1 MIGKKWSQIKKPAL
15 YLYPVPFTI
24 HYPVCL
30 SSPQESPGS
39 DESTQDCLC
48 SEIPLF
54 PLVLYSVSDIRYLL
68 AYCSGC
74 SVAYCTH
81 SKRNMLSGQGVTGVK
96 SSKLGRQLSS
106 GFSWCVRK
114 SQSLTTHVK
123 TLHPRSIIHS
133 ADEPSLLS
141 SPTHPCQACVVVL
154 LE

>member
-1 MIGKKWSQIKKPAL
+1 M
-15 YLYPVPFTI
+15 F
-24 HYPVCL
+24 VCL
-30 SSPQESPGS
+30 HLRNLQVVMKAN
-39 DESTQDCLC
+39 TQDCLC

-81 SKRNMLSGQGVTGVK
+81 SKGNMLSGQGVTGVK